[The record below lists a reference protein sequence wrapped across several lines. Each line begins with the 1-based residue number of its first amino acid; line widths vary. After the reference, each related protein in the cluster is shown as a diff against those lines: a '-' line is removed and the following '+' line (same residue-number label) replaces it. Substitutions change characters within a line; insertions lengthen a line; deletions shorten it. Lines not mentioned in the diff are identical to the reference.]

1 MLNVLVLFGGV
12 SCEHDV
18 SIITGMQC
26 VNNLDKKK
34 YNIIPV
40 YVNKNGDLVYSKK
53 LKNVESFTKLIKNYS
68 NVALIPNSKYL
79 YKKTILGYRKFKKID
94 VAIPCFHGING
105 EDGTYAALLNVCG
118 IPQASANLLS
128 SAIAMDKCCFK
139 TYLKGLGVKTINGVS
154 VTSTEFFK
162 NFNKT
167 INKVK
172 ENLSYP
178 VIVKPSR
185 LGSSIGIFVCNN
197 DDELINGITE
207 ALIYDNKVL
216 IENYVQNIK
225 EVNCAILGD
234 EKSYT
239 ISELEEPLKTDEIL
253 SFKNKYLNKNS
264 NKNSMES
271 ISRKMPP
278 DIPKNLYEEIKKI
291 SEKVFLDLKL
301 KGVVRFDFIVSD
313 NEVYLN
319 ELNTIPGSLAFYLF
333 KPKNISFS
341 KELDILIS
349 CAIKEF
355 ENNKKL
361 ITTFSTNILDNVELP
376 NKLGGGK
383 L

>member
-1 MLNVLVLFGGV
+1 
-12 SCEHDV
+12 
-18 SIITGMQC
+18 
-26 VNNLDKKK
+26 
-34 YNIIPV
+34 
-40 YVNKNGDLVYSKK
+40 
-53 LKNVESFTKLIKNYS
+53 
-68 NVALIPNSKYL
+68 
-79 YKKTILGYRKFKKID
+79 
-94 VAIPCFHGING
+94 
-105 EDGTYAALLNVCG
+105 
-118 IPQASANLLS
+118 
-128 SAIAMDKCCFK
+128 MDKCCFK